1 MFSSHL
7 NSTALIRTSNLI
19 PATGQRAG
27 ARWRA
32 PGALRPGYTT
42 LGTYVLESYKY
53 CVHERDR
60 ELTANAE
67 AYQPTREPQHRGG
80 NSVHSGN
87 NQ

>member
-1 MFSSHL
+1 MRVQWRHPPSRQTHYLWVSTMFSSHL

-32 PGALRPGYTT
+32 PGALRPGCTT

-53 CVHERDR
+53 S
-60 ELTANAE
+60 T
-67 AYQPTREPQHRGG
+67 
-80 NSVHSGN
+80 
-87 NQ
+87 